1 MEALSA
7 LRCKCLK
14 CIRESMARLK
24 LELSATR
31 TLVLLAAS
39 TGLRQGELFGLKWRD
54 IDFEH
59 RELNV
64 IRSIVC
70 GVEGLCKT

>member
-14 CIRESMARLK
+14 CIRESMVRLS

-31 TLVLLAAS
+31 TIREHTEDHYRLLHPTIA
-39 TGLRQGELFGLKWRD
+39 RVPPR
-54 IDFEH
+54 I
-59 RELNV
+59 REVPCHLANF
-64 IRSIVC
+64 IV
-70 GVEGLCKT
+70 